1 VDFSRAYSDVEQCK
15 LPKRFSHASVL
26 QDLHGRVDGAD
37 RQIVSQLQQFVP
49 TSFDAQ
55 VCLQSSGRMN
65 CSGDLEKDSYSLCH
79 FAVASLLRARGNAKA
94 NGMANRADCLYSLHG
109 GLQLLSI
116 ILQKL
121 MELPF
126 VVPKYFF
133 RVRYIFCFT
142 ALIIKY
148 LIDLLA
154 FV

>member
-1 VDFSRAYSDVEQCK
+1 M
-15 LPKRFSHASVL
+15 
-26 QDLHGRVDGAD
+26 
-37 RQIVSQLQQFVP
+37 P

-55 VCLQSSGRMN
+55 VCLQSSLRMD
-65 CSGDLEKDSYSLCH
+65 CTGILEKDSYSLCH
-79 FAVASLLRARGNAKA
+79 FAVTSLLRARGNAKSD
-94 NGMANRADCLYSLHG
+94 GMTNRADCLYSLHE

-133 RVRYIFCFT
+133 RVRYIFCFS

-148 LIDLLA
+148 HFDLLA
-154 FV
+154 FVSWLRYVSFWHLFDNLKPL